1 MLLRRHKDRLVQEK
15 AKEKEPALKGNKDK
29 NKDKKADKND

>member
-15 AKEKEPALKGNKDK
+15 QEEKEPAHKKPK